1 MRKKVD
7 TLQEMMDKIRN
18 LEELTGDKNLKN
30 SKMIE
35 QLINKYLSKKIKNFN
50 NRIMSENEKKVLT
63 NDAFSYL
70 LSLVNNEVLLY
81 TEFEKVLN
89 ILIQFSDE
97 MDKPLDEL
105 SVILLLEM
113 MSYANYDEDIIRH
126 IIKLYLS
133 TPELM
138 HDLNYIA
145 H

>member
-7 TLQEMMDKIRN
+7 TLQEMMDKIRK

>member
-7 TLQEMMDKIRN
+7 TLQEMMDKIRK

-97 MDKPLDEL
+97 MDKPW
-105 SVILLLEM
+105 
-113 MSYANYDEDIIRH
+113 MS
-126 IIKLYLS
+126 
-133 TPELM
+133 
-138 HDLNYIA
+138 
-145 H
+145 